1 MSKPGVMASETTATL
16 DRRRIHAGWRPE
28 LDILLGATSAFVDS
42 SAQERIRQ
50 LLDGSIDWD
59 SLLESAQRHRI
70 VPLLNRAL
78 RAAGENRIPAAVQTK
93 LHAASF
99 ENVWRSLL
107 LIGETAEVLE
117 MFKANGIQ
125 GLPYKGPALSILL
138 YGDTA
143 LRQCGDLDIL
153 VPEKDVPKAME
164 LLATR
169 NYVCVTTH
177 ATADKDRRFVRN
189 DGRVVVELHWAV
201 TSQNFACRFDVERLW
216 HDLSH
221 VKLAGRS
228 IAHVSPENLLL
239 ILTVHGT
246 KHHWERLLW
255 ILDIAQFV
263 RVYPNF
269 DWVRTFEVA
278 TKYGIARMLRLALTL
293 ARDLGG
299 AALPPTASRLVAA
312 DPEVQ
317 RLANQIIHSVID
329 GTHQNW
335 TRADKSSFFMAVRER
350 RVDKLR
356 FAARMIVHAVS
367 TRVRSAK
374 GKTE

>member
-1 MSKPGVMASETTATL
+1 MGKPDVMSSETTVTS
-16 DRRRIHAGWRPE
+16 DRRRIHTGWRPE

-59 SLLESAQRHRI
+59 FLLESAQRHRI

-78 RAAGENRIPAAVQTK
+78 RAAGENRIPAPVQAK

-99 ENVWRSLL
+99 ENVWRSLM
-107 LIGETAEVLE
+107 LISETAESLE
-117 MFKANGIQ
+117 LFMSNGIQ

-153 VPEKDVPKAME
+153 VPEKDVPKAMH
-164 LLATR
+164 LLTAR

-177 ATADKDRRFVRN
+177 ASADKDRRFVRG

-201 TSQNFACRFDVERLW
+201 TSQNFACRFEVERLW
-216 HDLSH
+216 HDLSP

-228 IAHVSPENLLL
+228 VAHVSPENLLL

-246 KHHWERLLW
+246 KHNWERLLW

-263 RVYPNF
+263 RVYPDF
-269 DWVRTFEVA
+269 D
-278 TKYGIARMLRLALTL
+278 GITHSKWRRNTV
-293 ARDLGG
+293 
-299 AALPPTASRLVAA
+299 S
-312 DPEVQ
+312 PEC
-317 RLANQIIHSVID
+317 
-329 GTHQNW
+329 
-335 TRADKSSFFMAVRER
+335 
-350 RVDKLR
+350 
-356 FAARMIVHAVS
+356 
-367 TRVRSAK
+367 SAWH
-374 GKTE
+374 